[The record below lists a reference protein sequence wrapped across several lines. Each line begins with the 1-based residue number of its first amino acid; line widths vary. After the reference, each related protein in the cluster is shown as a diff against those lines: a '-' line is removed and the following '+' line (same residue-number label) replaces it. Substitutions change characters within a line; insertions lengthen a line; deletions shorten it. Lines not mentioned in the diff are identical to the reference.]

1 MKEITMSKPTLTA
14 STDFLNDF
22 SWQLAR
28 LMIMIE
34 TIEGLAKS
42 ARDLHAAFT
51 LLAKEAEMRRLR

>member
-1 MKEITMSKPTLTA
+1 MAKPTLTA
-14 STDFLNDF
+14 STEFFNDF
-22 SWQLAR
+22 GWQLAR

-51 LLAKEAEMRRLR
+51 RLAKEAEMRRLR